1 MGRRGPLGL
10 RYHIL
15 TLCAVFLALG
25 IGIFAGAGLLD
36 DDAVLDR
43 HQALIRALEQD
54 FAALRRD
61 TAALRA
67 ENRRLSAELARYG
80 EAEQA
85 LASLAVEGRLA
96 GRRVAL
102 VELGRGDADT
112 ALSLTRLLQAA
123 GAEVAPQVQVDAG
136 LARLDGHWRE
146 LAGAALGTPGAS
158 PEALAAEL
166 ARALVATLMAP
177 GERTGGALAS
187 LEAAGGLAWQGGEKP
202 PDAVVLVHDQATA
215 PEALLQPLLAALAG
229 KGLPV
234 AGLQP
239 GSSGR
244 DSVYAAMDVPV
255 VSGRSAAGRV
265 MLVLTLAG
273 QRDRLAGLEGAER

>member
-36 DDAVLDR
+36 DRTVLDR
-43 HQALIRALEQD
+43 HQALIRALEED

-102 VELGRGDADT
+102 LELGRGDAST

-123 GAEVAPQVQVDAG
+123 GADIAPQVQMDAG
-136 LARLDGHWRE
+136 LARLEGQWRE
-146 LAGAALGTPGAS
+146 LAAAALGTPGAP
-158 PEALAAEL
+158 PEEL
-166 ARALVATLMAP
+166 ARALARA
-177 GERTGGALAS
+177 
-187 LEAAGGLAWQGGEKP
+187 
-202 PDAVVLVHDQATA
+202 
-215 PEALLQPLLAALAG
+215 
-229 KGLPV
+229 
-234 AGLQP
+234 
-239 GSSGR
+239 
-244 DSVYAAMDVPV
+244 
-255 VSGRSAAGRV
+255 
-265 MLVLTLAG
+265 
-273 QRDRLAGLEGAER
+273 